1 MKSLFFVY
9 CGAMFTALR
18 ASPLSAVLC
27 LFSVFVH
34 SFNVEPDRPEAVVTA
49 YHGRLGVLHPV
60 VVESG
65 TTVGQCHYKGRHTL
79 PCTVAHLNR
88 FLPAVSNP
96 RLLFL
101 YVTSMFNG
109 FLIFSFRSGLQ
120 ALHTAVIINIL
131 HSSSPSHPEHSLQIP
146 LFSLPLPPYDFISSS
161 RLI

>member
-9 CGAMFTALR
+9 SGAMFTALR

-65 TTVGQCHYKGRHTL
+65 TTVGQCHYKGRHTH

-109 FLIFSFRSGLQ
+109 VLIFSFRSGWQ
-120 ALHTAVIINIL
+120 ALHTAVIIIFFIASL
-131 HSSSPSHPEHSLQIP
+131 LTTPSIHCRFPCFHSLCHHT
-146 LFSLPLPPYDFISSS
+146 ISSH
-161 RLI
+161 LLV

>member
-9 CGAMFTALR
+9 SGAMFTALR
-18 ASPLSAVLC
+18 ASLLSAVLC
-27 LFSVFVH
+27 LFCVFVH
-34 SFNVEPDRPEAVVTA
+34 SFNVEADRPEAVVTA

-79 PCTVAHLNR
+79 PCTVAYLNR

-101 YVTSMFNG
+101 HVPSMFNG
-109 FLIFSFRSGLQ
+109 VLIFSFRSGWQ
-120 ALHTAVIINIL
+120 ALHTAVIIIFFIASL
-131 HSSSPSHPEHSLQIP
+131 LTTPSIHCRFPCFHSLCHHT
-146 LFSLPLPPYDFISSS
+146 ISSH
-161 RLI
+161 LLV

>member
-9 CGAMFTALR
+9 SGAMFTALR

-27 LFSVFVH
+27 LFCVFVH

-79 PCTVAHLNR
+79 PCTVAHLNQ
-88 FLPAVSNP
+88 FLPAVSIP

-109 FLIFSFRSGLQ
+109 VLISSFRSGWQ
-120 ALHTAVIINIL
+120 ALHTAVILIFFMASLVTNTNI
-131 HSSSPSHPEHSLQIP
+131 HCKSPYFHYLCRHM
-146 LFSLPLPPYDFISSS
+146 ISSH
-161 RLI
+161 LLV